1 MKKLL
6 VTGASGFIGSNF
18 CKLYSDTYKIYGLYS
33 QHAIHYP
40 GVEAVKADITNEE
53 EVKALFKKLKPDAV
67 LHLAALSDPNY
78 CQQNPD
84 LSLETHVIATE
95 YLASE
100 SAQLRIPFVFASTDL
115 VFDGKNAPYKE
126 TAVPNPISTYGTHKA
141 IAEHA
146 VHDIYPNAVVC
157 RQPLMYGI
165 GYGNGQSFLQ
175 SMLDKFRT
183 GQQVYLF
190 TDEYRTTI
198 SARNA
203 CEGLALCLEDA
214 EGTIQLS
221 SDNRVSRYEFGKVV
235 ADVFGFDKNLI
246 VKSKRKDVQ
255 MRAPRPKDVS
265 LVNEKAK
272 ALSWQPRE
280 LKNELESLKAELA
293 F

>member
-6 VTGASGFIGSNF
+6 LTGASGFVGSNF
-18 CKLYSDTYKIYGLYS
+18 CRLYANQYKIYGQYS

-40 GVEAVKADITNEE
+40 GVEAVKADITDEE
-53 EVKALFKKLKPDAV
+53 AVKTLFKKLKPDAV

-78 CQQNPD
+78 CEQNPEV
-84 LSLETHVIATE
+84 SLETNVIATE
-95 YLASE
+95 YLAAE

-126 TAVPNPISTYGTHKA
+126 NAVPNPISTYGTHKA

-157 RQPLMYGI
+157 RLPLMYGI

-175 SMLDKFRT
+175 PMLDKFRA
-183 GQQVYLF
+183 GQQIYLF

-203 CEGLALCLEDA
+203 CEGLALCLDDA

-221 SDNRVSRYEFGKVV
+221 SDNRISRYEFGKTV
-235 ADVFGFDKNLI
+235 AEVFGFDKNLI

-255 MRAPRPKDVS
+255 MPAPRPKDVS
-265 LVNEKAK
+265 LVNDKARM
-272 ALSWQPRE
+272 LGWQPRE
-280 LKNELESLKAELA
+280 LKDELESLKAELA
-293 F
+293 S

>member
-6 VTGASGFIGSNF
+6 LTGASGFVGSNF
-18 CKLYSDTYKIYGLYS
+18 CKLYSNEYKIYGLYS
-33 QHAIHYP
+33 RHTIHYDK
-40 GVEAVKADITNEE
+40 VEAVKADITNEE

-78 CQQNPD
+78 CQQNPEQ
-84 LSLETHVIATE
+84 SLESNVIATE
-95 YLASE
+95 YLVSE

-115 VFDGKNAPYKE
+115 VFDGRNAPYKE
-126 TAVPNPISTYGTHKA
+126 TDVPNPISTYGTHKA

-157 RQPLMYGI
+157 RLPLMYGI
-165 GYGNGQSFLQ
+165 GFGNGQSFLQ
-175 SMLDKFRT
+175 PMLDKFRT

-190 TDEYRTTI
+190 TDEYRSTI

-203 CEGLALCLEDA
+203 CEGLKLCLEDA

-221 SDNRVSRYEFGKVV
+221 SDTGISRYEFGILV

-255 MRAPRPKDVS
+255 MPAPRPKDVS
-265 LVNEKAK
+265 LINTKAK
-272 ALSWQPRE
+272 ELGWQPRDMKE
-280 LKNELESLKAELA
+280 EVKAIRDAL
-293 F
+293 